1 MFGMKDDGMRAMRM
15 KAKSKYLDDL
25 LADNEGKM
33 ALEIKK
39 VYVPGEG
46 LKTKEVEFEGEEN
59 GEENGEMENE
69 YGAGD
74 MLSKLTEGAGDVAQM
89 AADKM
94 KGMKSMA
101 PEGELSEEEIIR
113 LIKQGDLAKLLK

>member
-59 GEENGEMENE
+59 GEMENE

-101 PEGELSEEEIIR
+101 PEGDLSEEEIIR

>member
-1 MFGMKDDGMRAMRM
+1 MFGMKDDDMRAMRM

-25 LADNEGKM
+25 LSDNEGKM

-59 GEENGEMENE
+59 GEMENE

-74 MLSKLTEGAGDVAQM
+74 MLAKVTEGAGDVAQM

-94 KGMKSMA
+94 KGMKSVV
-101 PEGELSEEEIIR
+101 PEEGELSEEEIIR